1 MTRHKTVYL
10 VGVAI
15 RAWSSILQISFPVFS
30 ALAWDTN
37 TTASD
42 ITEKNKKRKVF
53 AENSKPVCNSSRKV
67 MNRGSFIPTSEATLV
82 ILEHLFYHDIY
93 QNLRHQYYLPL
104 VWVISLDMPDM
115 MAGQLVYSSLKTHWL
130 VSF

>member
-42 ITEKNKKRKVF
+42 ITEKIGKEKFLLK
-53 AENSKPVCNSSRKV
+53 
-67 MNRGSFIPTSEATLV
+67 I
-82 ILEHLFYHDIY
+82 
-93 QNLRHQYYLPL
+93 QNLFATPAEK
-104 VWVISLDMPDM
+104 S
-115 MAGQLVYSSLKTHWL
+115 
-130 VSF
+130 